1 LYLRGKER
9 DELKI
14 EAVQLATLIIDE
26 KNARRHNERNIGEVI
41 RSLETFGQHAPIVV
55 QRGTNK
61 ILIGNGRVEAMRR
74 MGWESC
80 DVHFVD
86 DDDATAVRRALADN
100 RTAELGSW
108 DVDILAE
115 LISDLDSLDIVGWSL
130 DEIRELVSSQTEI
143 DKADDDFDIDSALND
158 EPIVKRGEVWKLGH
172 HRLMCG
178 DSTLSEDVALLMDGE
193 KAQIVFTDPPWNV
206 DYGSDEKHPSWKSRT
221 ILNDHM
227 STEMFGEFLTKSI
240 NCIKSSVVLGAMVY
254 MVMSAQEWGNLMNV
268 MSGCGF
274 HWSSTIIWAK
284 DSLVLSRK
292 DYHTRYEPIWYG
304 WVDDN
309 KRLCPLK
316 DRTQDDVWEIPRPR
330 RSEEHP
336 TMKPIELVIRALENS
351 SRLDD
356 NVIDFFGGSGTT
368 LIAAEKAKRRC
379 FMMELDPKYCDV
391 IIKRYAELKGS
402 ESDVYLV
409 KDNERIQYK
418 SVVIKNNT

>member
-1 LYLRGKER
+1 VDGL
-9 DELKI
+9 DI
-14 EAVQLATLIIDE
+14 SEALLATLNIDE
-26 KNARRHNERNIGEVI
+26 KNARMHSERNIGEVM

-80 DVHFVD
+80 DVLFVD

-108 DVDILAE
+108 DEDVLAE
-115 LISDLDSLDIVGWSL
+115 LINDLGSLDIVGWSP
-130 DEIRELVSSQTEI
+130 DEIRDLLSSQTEI
-143 DKADDDFDIDSALND
+143 NRADDDFDIDGALNE
-158 EPIVKRGEVWKLGH
+158 EPIAKRGEVWVLGR

-178 DSTLSEDVALLMDGE
+178 DSTSPEDVALLMDKE

-206 DYGSDEKHPSWKSRT
+206 DYGSDEKHPSWKPRT

-240 NCIKSSVVLGAMVY
+240 VCIKSSVVPGAMVY

-268 MSGCGF
+268 MADCGF

-351 SRLDD
+351 SRQDD

-391 IIKRYAELKGS
+391 IIKRYIGLVGS
-402 ESDVYLV
+402 EKDVFLV
-409 KDNERIQYK
+409 KDNEQIPYSSIAK
-418 SVVIKNNT
+418 DNNT